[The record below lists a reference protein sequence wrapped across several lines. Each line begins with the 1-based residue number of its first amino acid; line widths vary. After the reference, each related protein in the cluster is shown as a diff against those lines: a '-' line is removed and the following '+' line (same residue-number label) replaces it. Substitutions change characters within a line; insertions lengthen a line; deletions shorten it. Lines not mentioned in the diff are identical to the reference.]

1 MILREDL
8 VEMSVLR
15 KLKEALPEYGYILSP
30 EPKADLLVKEMFPT
44 PEERTAELKI
54 NTLAFGFNIDDG
66 GREAEM
72 GSTLTEYKHTLVAW
86 VFGME
91 PRIARQIANSVKH
104 IMRRSDDAIP
114 LLNFAAEGNPQ
125 IDVLR
130 TDKCQVMHQGNNSQ
144 RPWDQYVWTAT
155 TVLTDTYY
163 VE

>member
-8 VEMSVLR
+8 VELSVLR
-15 KLKEALPEYGYILSP
+15 KIKESLPEYEYVLSP
-30 EPKADLLVKEMFPT
+30 EPKANLLVKEMFPT

-66 GREAEM
+66 GKDVEL
-72 GSTLTEYKHTLVAW
+72 GSTLTEYQHTLVAW

-91 PRIARQIANSVKH
+91 PRIARQIANSIKH
-104 IMRRSDDAIP
+104 ILRKADDAVP
-114 LLNFAAEGNPQ
+114 LLDFSQEGNPQ

-130 TDKCQVMHQGNNSQ
+130 INKVQVQHQGNNSE

-155 TVLTDTYY
+155 SVVCDTY
-163 VE
+163 EI

>member
-15 KLKEALPEYGYILSP
+15 KLKESLPEYDYIYP
-30 EPKADLLVKEMFPT
+30 PADGANLLVKQTFPN
-44 PEERTAELKI
+44 PEERTKELTI

-66 GREAEM
+66 GRDVEL
-72 GSTLTEYKHTLVAW
+72 GSTLTEYKHTLMCW

-91 PRIARQIANSVKH
+91 PRIALQIANSIKH
-104 IMRRSDDAIP
+104 ILRKSDDAIP
-114 LLNFAAEGNPQ
+114 LLNFAEEEAPQ

-130 TDKCQVMHQGNNSQ
+130 VDKVQVQHQANTSQ

-155 TVLTDTYY
+155 AVVCDTYY
-163 VE
+163 I